1 MTGMD
6 PQTAGLIAFGI
17 AALVA
22 LAFLSVF
29 RRSAKMMLEGPAG
42 TKVSFDGN
50 SEPESS
56 GAGQITIE
64 GAIAREG
71 SIVATNRTGGDTRIS
86 DVKAGKDIRATTE
99 PDPKA

>member
-1 MTGMD
+1 MD
-6 PQTAGLIAFGI
+6 PQPAGLIAFGI

-29 RRSAKMMLEGPAG
+29 RRRAKITLEGPAG
-42 TKVSFDGN
+42 TKVSFDGD

-56 GAGQITIE
+56 GAGQIMIK

-71 SIVATNRTGGDTRIS
+71 SIVTTNRTGGDTRIS
-86 DVKAGKDIRATTE
+86 DVKAGKDIRATIE
-99 PDPKA
+99 PGPKA